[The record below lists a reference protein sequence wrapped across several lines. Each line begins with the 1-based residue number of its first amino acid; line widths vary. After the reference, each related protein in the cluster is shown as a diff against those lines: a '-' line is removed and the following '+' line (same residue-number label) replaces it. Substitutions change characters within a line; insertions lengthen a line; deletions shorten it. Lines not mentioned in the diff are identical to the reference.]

1 MYKNVVSVSLGT
13 GVHGYKHNDIAK
25 QVIERLNYL
34 VKKYNIDFTLVLPN
48 EEIKGIYINA

>member
-34 VKKYNIDFTLVLPN
+34 VKKYNIDFT
-48 EEIKGIYINA
+48 